1 MMNENCRNLY
11 FSLFSYPDVSDDNP
25 ALSDVA
31 PVSIPSGPGPVP
43 YPTLYAGSAGHQ
55 RKPEMGAIQELLYNI
70 ASMAAAFGAGYDV
83 RLSNVLPIHP
93 KLIPNR

>member
-1 MMNENCRNLY
+1 MNENCRNLY

-31 PVSIPSGPGPVP
+31 PVSIPSAPGPVP